1 MQNLKNT
8 FMKKISYFHLI
19 LIVMVTLTSCS
30 STKNI
35 TMFQDSREGLNNYNI
50 LNKAPEHKIKPYD
63 NLYLSILTLDQE
75 VNKLFNPSL
84 AGDGYAS
91 GTQQM
96 FGDKTSKYINGYLVS
111 ADSTITMPILG
122 KLNLVGLNLE
132 EAEERVRARAE
143 EYLKEPTVHVK
154 FLNFKVNIS
163 GEINN
168 PGIYYNYEGSLN
180 ILDAVSEASGITEY
194 ADLKNVIVKRQNGE
208 KIYGHKLDLTDNSV
222 YASDIFYLQPNDLVY
237 IPPTNLKRRREN
249 SDAYSKLLSTL
260 SVLLVAVSLIVN

>member
-1 MQNLKNT
+1 
-8 FMKKISYFHLI
+8 MKKISYFYSI
-19 LIVMVTLTSCS
+19 LIVMIFLTSCS

-35 TMFQDSREGLNNYNI
+35 TMFQDSREGLNNYNVFS
-50 LNKAPEHKIKPYD
+50 KAPEHKIKPYD

-84 AGDGYAS
+84 AGDGYSS

-96 FGDKTSKYINGYLVS
+96 FGDRTSKYINGYLVS
-111 ADSTITMPILG
+111 SDSTITMPILG
-122 KLNLVGLNLE
+122 KLNVVGLNLE
-132 EAEERVRARAE
+132 EAEERVRIRAE

-163 GEINN
+163 GEVKN

-180 ILDAVSEASGITEY
+180 ILDAVSEASGITDY
-194 ADLKNVIVKRQNGE
+194 ADLKNVIVKRQDGDKVYSHE
-208 KIYGHKLDLTDNSV
+208 LDLTDNSI
-222 YASDIFYLQPNDLVY
+222 YGSDVFYLQPNDLVY

-260 SVLLVAVSLIVN
+260 SVLLVAVSFFVQ